1 MLTHEEY
8 LMAWGVYLLAANGLF
23 FAFWQVTHALPWL
36 FLKRVMRVSM
46 MVVLFMPWFSYS
58 EQDYLAPAYL
68 IAAFEALAQGSE
80 FWVRA
85 GVPLLSVLSFAF
97 VLTIIFSVALKRR

>member
-8 LMAWGVYLLAANGLF
+8 LIAWGVYFLAASGLF
-23 FAFWQVTHALPWL
+23 FAFWQMTRTLPWL
-36 FLKRVMRVSM
+36 FLKRVIRVSV

-68 IAAFEALAQGSE
+68 IAAFEVLAQGSDK
-80 FWVRA
+80 WSRA
-85 GVPLLSVLSFAF
+85 GVPMLSALSLAF
-97 VLTIIFSVALKRR
+97 VLTIIFSIAGKKQ

>member
-8 LMAWGVYLLAANGLF
+8 LMAWGVYLLAASGLF
-23 FAFWQVTHALPWL
+23 FAFWQMTRSLPWL
-36 FLKRVMRVSM
+36 FLKRVIRVSV

-68 IAAFEALAQGSE
+68 ITAFEALAQGSE
-80 FWVRA
+80 LWVRA
-85 GVPLLSVLSFAF
+85 GVPLLSALSFAF
-97 VLTIIFSVALKRR
+97 VLTIIFSVALKKR